1 MTKVDYVAIIIN
13 VQLYYF
19 NSHSMS
25 HELSLIMDKFHWN
38 NEWNLITMN
47 NVTRHC
53 FVEISNMQAFNV
65 FRARI

>member
-25 HELSLIMDKFHWN
+25 HELSLIMDKFYWN

-47 NVTRHC
+47 NVTRYY
-53 FVEISNMQAFNV
+53 FVEISNMQAFNA
-65 FRARI
+65 FRVRI